1 MYVLTRYVV
10 WEALKFFLAALVVLT
25 MFVTLGMGVKEGLNK
40 GAPPAVMLRIMPSML
55 PEMLGITIPVALLF
69 SVSSV
74 FGRMTGANEVVAL
87 KSLGISPMAVVWP
100 ALVLAAFLSLGT
112 VWMYEIAATWCRPH
126 RERVLCE
133 SLEDIAYSMLQKNSK
148 SFDCEQFSIAVTAV
162 EGRKLI
168 QPTIFIKGPGGQ
180 PKATLRA
187 AEAEIKTERT
197 NGHSVLVIEYTDSDF
212 DVEGVQGWDSGTA
225 RHSVPINVPARDRT
239 HRDWVAMREIPDS
252 IAMLQAQI
260 AEGESTLRQLEKLRE
275 ATKILGEPESAADA
289 AKIAGKSDE
298 INEKRNRIFR
308 LRAESYRRWS
318 NGFTCLCF
326 ALIGTPVAMLR
337 RHADVLTNF
346 FSCFLPILIVYYPLL
361 MLSEHMAT
369 SGRVWPVFFW
379 TADVVLIFPAVI
391 LLRRVIRH

>member
-1 MYVLTRYVV
+1 MYVLTRYVI
-10 WEALKFFLAALVVLT
+10 WEALKFFLAALLVLT
-25 MFVTLGMGVKEGLNK
+25 LFLSLGMGVNEGLRR
-40 GAPPAVMLRIMPSML
+40 GAPPVVMLRIIPAML

-100 ALVLAAFLSLGT
+100 ALVLATFLSLGT
-112 VWMYEIAATWCRPH
+112 VWMYEIAATWCRPY
-126 RERVLCE
+126 RDRVFSE

-148 SFDCEQFSIAVTAV
+148 SFDCPQFAIAVTAV

-168 QPTIFIKGPGGQ
+168 QPTIIIKDSLGQ
-180 PKATLRA
+180 PKATLHA
-187 AEAEIKTERT
+187 AEATLWTDMKK
-197 NGHSVLVIEYTDSDF
+197 NPPVLVIEYTDSDF
-212 DVEGVQGWDSGTA
+212 DVNGMQGSNPMTDRQSM
-225 RHSVPINVPARDRT
+225 PINIPIPDRT
-239 HRDWVAMREIPDS
+239 RRDWVAMREIPDS
-252 IAMLQAQI
+252 VALLRAQI
-260 AEGESTLRQLEKLRE
+260 ANGESTLRQLEELRE
-275 ATKILGEPESAADA
+275 AHKILGTPESADEA
-289 AKIAGKSDE
+289 ANIAGKSEE
-298 INEKRNRIFR
+298 INDKRHKIFA

-337 RHADVLTNF
+337 RNADVLTNF

-361 MLSEHMAT
+361 MLSDHMAT
-369 SGRVWPVFFW
+369 SGRVWPVLFW
-379 TADVVLIFPAVI
+379 TADLALFLPAIF